1 MGNPDPEER
10 ATRVRQARQVLAGNE
25 IGPPEEPV
33 GFGGRFSL
41 GGSTELR
48 YLLGVAL
55 LILVAAII
63 WATLGMG
70 VVATVVF
77 LTLAIA
83 LLFGWFIL

>member
-1 MGNPDPEER
+1 MATPDPDER
-10 ATRVRQARQVLAGNE
+10 AIRVRQARQVLAGNE
-25 IGPPEEPV
+25 IGPPEESA
-33 GFGGRFSL
+33 GFGSHFSL
-41 GGSTELR
+41 GGSTEFR

-55 LILVAAII
+55 LILVAAIV

-77 LTLAIA
+77 LSLAVV

>member
-1 MGNPDPEER
+1 MATPDPDER
-10 ATRVRQARQVLAGNE
+10 AARVRQARQVLAGNE
-25 IGPPEEPV
+25 IGPPDESV
-33 GFGGRFSL
+33 GFGNRFSS

-55 LILVAAII
+55 LILIAAIV

-70 VVATVVF
+70 VVATIVF
-77 LTLAIA
+77 LGLAVV